1 VLKVGASKRQGRHG
15 DGKKQR
21 NMMVADPGISG
32 PTVWPKMQAV
42 PEESDDANE
51 KLLKRARNTAYRYL
65 TIRPRSRKELA
76 DKLQDKEFSDPVV
89 AAVLEHVTRLGYL
102 DDGKFAA
109 QWAASRIRSRGFGR
123 RRLEQ
128 ELRIKGISSDIIKN
142 TLNTIL
148 EEAPEAET
156 ARKEADKK
164 LRTLTRF
171 EPEVRRRRLAGFL
184 ERKGFSS
191 DIIRT
196 LLRTVR

>member
-1 VLKVGASKRQGRHG
+1 VGDTGTQKRSFEERVIQIT
-15 DGKKQR
+15 GKKERDQ
-21 NMMVADPGISG
+21 
-32 PTVWPKMQAV
+32 
-42 PEESDDANE
+42 PEAEHE
-51 KLLKRARNTAYRYL
+51 KLLKRAKNTAYRYL

-76 DKLQDKEFSDPVV
+76 DKLQDKEFSDPMI

-128 ELRIKGISSDIIKN
+128 ELRIKGISSDIIKD
-142 TLNTIL
+142 TLNTLL
-148 EEAPEAET
+148 EEAPEADT
-156 ARKEADKK
+156 ARKEAEKK
-164 LRTLTRF
+164 LRTLIRF
-171 EPEVRRRRLAGFL
+171 EPQVRRRRLAGFL

-196 LLRTVR
+196 VLRTMQ

>member
-1 VLKVGASKRQGRHG
+1 MGDTGTRKRSFEERDQ
-15 DGKKQR
+15 
-21 NMMVADPGISG
+21 
-32 PTVWPKMQAV
+32 
-42 PEESDDANE
+42 PEAEHE
-51 KLLKRARNTAYRYL
+51 RLLKRGKNTAYRYL

-76 DKLQDKEFSDPVV
+76 DKLQDKEFSDPMID
-89 AAVLEHVTRLGYL
+89 AVLEHVTRLGYL

-128 ELRIKGISSDIIKN
+128 ELRIKGISSAIIKD
-142 TLNTIL
+142 TLNTLL

-156 ARKEADKK
+156 ARKEAEKK
-164 LRTLTRF
+164 IRTLTRF

-191 DIIRT
+191 EIIRT
-196 LLRTVR
+196 ILRTMR

>member
-1 VLKVGASKRQGRHG
+1 VDRRAQSAKSEDEQ
-15 DGKKQR
+15 
-21 NMMVADPGISG
+21 
-32 PTVWPKMQAV
+32 
-42 PEESDDANE
+42 
-51 KLLKRARNTAYRYL
+51 LKRAKNTAYRYL

-76 DKLQDKEFSDPVV
+76 DKLQDKEFSDPMI

-109 QWAASRIRSRGFGR
+109 QWAASRVRSRGFGR

-128 ELRIKGISSDIIKN
+128 ELRIKGISREIIKD
-142 TLNTIL
+142 TLNTLL

-156 ARKEADKK
+156 ARKEAEKK

-191 DIIRT
+191 EIIRT
-196 LLRTVR
+196 ILRTMQ

>member
-1 VLKVGASKRQGRHG
+1 VSSAESEDKQLK
-15 DGKKQR
+15 
-21 NMMVADPGISG
+21 
-32 PTVWPKMQAV
+32 QAKN
-42 PEESDDANE
+42 S
-51 KLLKRARNTAYRYL
+51 AYRYL
-65 TIRPRSRKELA
+65 TIRPRSRKEVA
-76 DKLQDKEFSDPVV
+76 DKLRDKEFPDHIVD
-89 AAVLEHVTRLGYL
+89 AVLEHVARLGYL

-128 ELRIKGISSDIIKN
+128 ELRIKGISNDIIKD
-142 TLNTIL
+142 TLNTLL

-156 ARKEADKK
+156 ARKEAEKK

-191 DIIRT
+191 EIIRT
-196 LLRTVR
+196 ILRTV